1 MTRAAFTTRQALD
14 ALTAVLT
21 EQLERD
27 QNFRFTRRHVFPTA
41 WGDFQGGMWIA
52 RRLGDGAQAR
62 RMRTHS
68 LMSEAELADFMR
80 LAEYYGTTQNF

>member
-1 MTRAAFTTRQALD
+1 MTRAAFTTRQAMD
-14 ALTAVLT
+14 TLTAVLT

-52 RRLGDGAQAR
+52 HLGDGAQAR
-62 RMRTHS
+62 RNRAS
-68 LMSEAELADFMR
+68 MSEAELEEFNG
-80 LAEYYGTTQNF
+80 LAEYYGTTQN

>member
-1 MTRAAFTTRQALD
+1 MTRAAFTTRQAMD
-14 ALTAVLT
+14 TLTAVLT

-27 QNFRFTRRHVFPTA
+27 QNFRFTRRHLFPTA

-52 RRLGDGAQAR
+52 HRLGDGAQAR
-62 RMRTHS
+62 RLRG

-80 LAEYYGTTQNF
+80 LAEYYGTTQN

>member
-27 QNFRFTRRHVFPTA
+27 QNFRFTHRHKFRTA
-41 WGDFQGGMWIA
+41 FFLLHVGEGKV
-52 RRLGDGAQAR
+52 
-62 RMRTHS
+62 
-68 LMSEAELADFMR
+68 
-80 LAEYYGTTQNF
+80 

>member
-1 MTRAAFTTRQALD
+1 MTRAAFTTRRALD

-41 WGDFQGGMWIA
+41 WAEMWIA
-52 RRLGDGAQAR
+52 RLYVDCSPSR
-62 RMRTHS
+62 
-68 LMSEAELADFMR
+68 
-80 LAEYYGTTQNF
+80 

>member
-41 WGDFQGGMWIA
+41 WGEFRGGMWIA
-52 RRLGDGAQAR
+52 ARLGDGARA
-62 RMRTHS
+62 MRNRAS
-68 LMSEAELADFMR
+68 MSEAELEEFDR
-80 LAEYYGTTQNF
+80 LAEYYGTTQN

>member
-1 MTRAAFTTRQALD
+1 MTRAAFTTRQVLD

-41 WGDFQGGMWIA
+41 WAEIG
-52 RRLGDGAQAR
+52 QAV
-62 RMRTHS
+62 S
-68 LMSEAELADFMR
+68 VCGLLNVSVSPSAL
-80 LAEYYGTTQNF
+80 L